1 MKSMLLIAAAPI
13 AAFAFASAPAQADHP
28 SAFSVEPGQF
38 DQFAA
43 LPTVHR
49 GVGSPGTFDR
59 FDKGHLGLGVATHTG
74 AIGGFDSGHRG
85 DRHDRRRGHH
95 GRSDG
100 DVFVSSYYD
109 SDGWAYYN
117 NRSWAPDSFN
127 DWWHDRP
134 DRAYPRWVQEQRG
147 GMCDPQ
153 RMWSSGA
160 GWRC

>member
-13 AAFAFASAPAQADHP
+13 AAFAFASAPAQAEHP
-28 SAFSVEPGQF
+28 DAFHAEPGQF

-49 GVGSPGTFDR
+49 GVGFGTAATFDR
-59 FDKGHLGLGVATHTG
+59 FDK
-74 AIGGFDSGHRG
+74 GHRG
-85 DRHDRRRGHH
+85 DRHDRRRGHDRR
-95 GRSDG
+95 GDG

-147 GMCDPQ
+147 GVCDPQ